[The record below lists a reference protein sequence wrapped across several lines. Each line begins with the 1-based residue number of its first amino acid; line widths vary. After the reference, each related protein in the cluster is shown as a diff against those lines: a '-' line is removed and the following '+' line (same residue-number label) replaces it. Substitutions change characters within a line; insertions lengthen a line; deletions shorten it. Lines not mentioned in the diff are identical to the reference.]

1 MLVTPEEALRY
12 AMSVPG
18 VTVTITGMEKPEILQ
33 QNLKIAQGFK
43 PMSAEEMQALST
55 RVSGAAADGRF
66 ELFKVS
72 LKYDN
77 PEARM
82 AHDFPLRQEAERSAG
97 NDAVHGKHR
106 RSLPHSSEQN

>member
-1 MLVTPEEALRY
+1 
-12 AMSVPG
+12 MSVPG
-18 VTVTITGMEKPEILQ
+18 VTVTITGMEKLEILQ
-33 QNLKIAQGFK
+33 QNLKIAQSFK
-43 PMSAEEMQALST
+43 PMSPQEMQALST

-82 AHDFPLRQEAERSAG
+82 AHDFPLDEKQKEVQEMMRSTENTG
-97 NDAVHGKHR
+97 HPFPQLEHN
-106 RSLPHSSEQN
+106 Q